1 MKVDIKS
8 GSHEVRAADANNF
21 SSNAI
26 SEAALILPNRPRPS
40 NLWRGLGGSRR
51 RFALPI
57 CNSGSGAK
65 RGRHRAMANA
75 AASRNSL
82 F

>member
-26 SEAALILPNRPRPS
+26 SEAALILPNRPVSANLLTGRVRFGDARIVVNLQQADATTLFSLNTLAGS
-40 NLWRGLGGSRR
+40 NNR
-51 RFALPI
+51 I
-57 CNSGSGAK
+57 
-65 RGRHRAMANA
+65 
-75 AASRNSL
+75 
-82 F
+82 